1 MEQNILGPWHDFFS
15 LVGTAAATLVGLMFV
30 AASVGTGVFTEERQM
45 GLRTFLSPTVV
56 AFSVVLATCLIGLIP
71 APHPAVP
78 AAALSGVGLLGL
90 LYSAWV
96 WVRMLRDGIF
106 TKVDL
111 EDRLWYAFAPALA
124 YVVVTLSGVA
134 FTFGAEAAAPILAAG
149 ACLLLLAGIRNA
161 WDMTTWV
168 VLRRRS

>member
-1 MEQNILGPWHDFFS
+1 
-15 LVGTAAATLVGLMFV
+15 
-30 AASVGTGVFTEERQM
+30 M

-56 AFSVVLATCLIGLIP
+56 AFSVVLATCLIGLMP
-71 APHPAVP
+71 SPNLGVP
-78 AAALSGVGLLGL
+78 AAALGGVGLLGL
-90 LYSAWV
+90 LYSGWV
-96 WVRMLRDGIF
+96 FRRMLREGML

-111 EDRLWYAFAPALA
+111 EDRVWYAFAPAVA
-124 YVVVTLSGVA
+124 YLVVTISGVV
-134 FTFGAEAAAPILAAG
+134 FGFGGEDAAAILAVG